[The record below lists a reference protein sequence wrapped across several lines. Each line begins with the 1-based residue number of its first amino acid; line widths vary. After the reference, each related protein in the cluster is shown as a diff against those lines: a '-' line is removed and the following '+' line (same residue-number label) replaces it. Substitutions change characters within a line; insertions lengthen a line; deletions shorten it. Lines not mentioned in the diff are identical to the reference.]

1 MSKHFGKQLIVIAL
15 AIQLSKLYAAADIPN
30 CAFRDTVSLVNI
42 RSNADGSYTYQGLR
56 IPQNMTATYS
66 YEELS
71 DGTFVTATPHIRG
84 CACKLKQCIQLC
96 CLPNEL
102 LDNTTKK
109 CAPRNAVDYPRI
121 STYRSD
127 FTEKQNVDVFEDFIP
142 QQRMPCEEF
151 KILNSALDIEFN
163 ILFENGTIFYAIK
176 EKYIA
181 HRDFCLTPFWYNETW
196 NLNPVECFKKIPMTT
211 YLYMTLFTISVP
223 FILVTICVYL
233 YVPQLRCLH
242 NSCLVCFL
250 GTFALGILILSSVL
264 WIRYNWEVCQAM
276 GVLCY
281 FFMISA
287 FFWLNIT
294 CFDLWLN
301 IRGIRYELQSS
312 SPRLRFAYYSIY
324 VWSSAVIFTVIAL
337 TIEHTDVSDAWKP
350 GFGNGQCF
358 IKSRDWSALLYFQ
371 GPSGLLNLFNVFF
384 FTMSVINLYQIKE
397 DSYELKKE
405 TSQQYK
411 LSTFLRLFL
420 VMGVSWI
427 LEFFTYLFA
436 HNNSFIIVII
446 NTLNASQGII
456 LFVVLVLKR
465 RVLILLKNQWNKS
478 T

>member
-1 MSKHFGKQLIVIAL
+1 MSNHLINQLIVIAL
-15 AIQLSKLYAAADIPN
+15 AIQLRQLYVAADIPN
-30 CAFRDTVSLVNI
+30 CAFRDTVSLAKI
-42 RSNADGSYTYQGLR
+42 RSNSDGSYTYQGLR
-56 IPQNMTATYS
+56 IPHNMTAAYS
-66 YEELS
+66 YDELS
-71 DGTFVTATPHIRG
+71 NGTRVSVPIHIRG

-96 CLPNEL
+96 CSPNEL
-102 LDNTTKK
+102 LDDKTKK
-109 CAPRNAVDYPRI
+109 CINRDTRAYPRI
-121 STYRSD
+121 NILTAED
-127 FTEKQNVDVFEDFIP
+127 KFKEMIDVFEEFVP

-151 KILNSALDIEFN
+151 KILNSVLVEDYNVLYED
-163 ILFENGTIFYAIK
+163 GTIFYVVK
-176 EKYIA
+176 SKYITY
-181 HRDFCLTPFWYNETW
+181 RDFCLTPFWYNKKW
-196 NLNPVECFKKIPMTT
+196 NLNPVECFKKIQMTT
-211 YLYMTLFTISVP
+211 YMYMTLLTMSVP
-223 FILVTICVYL
+223 FLLATIWVYL

-250 GTFALGILILSSVL
+250 GTFAVGSLILSSVL
-264 WIRYNWEVCQAM
+264 WIRYSWEACQAM

-294 CFDLWLN
+294 CFDLWLSV
-301 IRGIRYELQSS
+301 RGIRYELQPS
-312 SPRLRFAYYSIY
+312 SPRLRFVYYSIY
-324 VWSSAVIFTVIAL
+324 VWSAAAIFAL
-337 TIEHTDVSDAWKP
+337 TAITIEYTNISDAWKP

-358 IKSRDWSALLYFQ
+358 IKSRDWSAMLYFQ

-427 LEFFTYLFA
+427 LEVFTYLFA
-436 HNNSFIIVII
+436 NNNSFIIVII

-456 LFVVLVLKR
+456 LFIVLVLKR
-465 RVLILLKNQWNKS
+465 RVLILLKNRWNRS
-478 T
+478 I